1 MKSTTKNMISKEQS
15 YIIKGFAILLM
26 LVHHFYTF
34 PSWIITGGGVRAK
47 FKVCHA
53 I

>member
-1 MKSTTKNMISKEQS
+1 MEHNIISKEQS

-34 PSWIITGGGVRAK
+34 PAWIISVGGVRAQ
-47 FKVCHA
+47 FKICIAV
-53 I
+53 

>member
-1 MKSTTKNMISKEQS
+1 MKHNVISKEQS

-34 PSWIITGGGVRAK
+34 PAWIVSVWRGTSPI
-47 FKVCHA
+47 
-53 I
+53 

>member
-1 MKSTTKNMISKEQS
+1 MKHNIISKEQS

-34 PSWIITGGGVRAK
+34 PAWIVSVCGGGRVQ
-47 FKVCHA
+47 FKICIAV
-53 I
+53 

>member
-1 MKSTTKNMISKEQS
+1 MEHNIISKELS

-34 PSWIITGGGVRAK
+34 PAWIISGGVRAL
-47 FKVCHA
+47 FKICIAV
-53 I
+53 